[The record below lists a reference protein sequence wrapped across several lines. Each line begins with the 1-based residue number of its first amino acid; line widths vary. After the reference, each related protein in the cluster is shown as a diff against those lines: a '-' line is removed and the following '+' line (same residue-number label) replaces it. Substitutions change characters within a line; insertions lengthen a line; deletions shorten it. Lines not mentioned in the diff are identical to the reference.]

1 MNINLDD
8 ALNFSG
14 RSVVIT
20 GGSDGI
26 GYGVARL
33 FERAGA
39 AVTVT
44 GTREASS
51 YEQDFTGL
59 RFIQLNVTDHA
70 SVEAFVGQ
78 VETLDVL
85 VNAVGT
91 VLYGS
96 KEFEREGFDFVMDV
110 NLNGVMDVCSSFK
123 DKLAATKGCIINLD
137 SIVAYNVAR
146 NNPSYSASKAGL
158 KHLNKVLAWKWGKL
172 GIRVNG
178 IGPGAVPTKL
188 TAKQM
193 TAESEADFGK
203 KVPAGR
209 YGTPEDIGGAVMFL
223 ASPLAAYVT
232 GVSFPVDG
240 GLSLLSGL

>member
-1 MNINLDD
+1 MQLNLDSSLD
-8 ALNFSG
+8 FSG
-14 RSVVIT
+14 KSVLVT

-26 GYGVARL
+26 GYGIARV

-39 AVTVT
+39 SVTVT
-44 GTREASS
+44 GTKPAAD
-51 YEQDFTGL
+51 YDQDFSGL
-59 RFIQLNVTDHA
+59 RYLQLDVSSPESVNQLAD
-70 SVEAFVGQ
+70 SVEVI
-78 VETLDVL
+78 DVL

-96 KEFEREGFDFVMDV
+96 REFEREGFDWVMTV
-110 NLNGVMDVCSSFK
+110 NLNGVMDVCNSFK
-123 DKLAATKGCIINLD
+123 DKLSERQGCIINLD
-137 SIVAYNVAR
+137 SIVAYHVAR

-178 IGPGAVPTKL
+178 VGPGAVPTKL
-188 TAKQM
+188 TAGQM
-193 TAESEADFGK
+193 TEEAEPEFGQR
-203 KVPAGR
+203 VPAGR
-209 YGTPEDIGGAVMFL
+209 YGTPEDIAGAVLFL

-240 GLSLLSGL
+240 GLSLLSGM